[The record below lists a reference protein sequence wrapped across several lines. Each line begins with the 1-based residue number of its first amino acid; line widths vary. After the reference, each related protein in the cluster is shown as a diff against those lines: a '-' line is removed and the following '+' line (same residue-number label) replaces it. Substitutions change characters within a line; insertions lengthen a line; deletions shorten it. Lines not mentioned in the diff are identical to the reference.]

1 MRYGRFLVHYMPM
14 FDAVHMHLLM
24 VEHNAAPLRAPVEVV
39 AITLFGEGAGVYDEY
54 PRQSANS

>member
-1 MRYGRFLVHYMPM
+1 MAVLY
-14 FDAVHMHLLM
+14 AVHMHLLV

-54 PRQSANS
+54 PRQLANS